1 VCDVGFRASLCVY
14 DVGFRASCC
23 ACDLGFGVSLCLQTW
38 AAFRQQ
44 GLGRSLRLEIR
55 VSVLL
60 AWSITNNKDGA
71 ASVGKGRRKE
81 GRGDGERETN
91 KRRGDGGKN
100 KKEGKGGT
108 YRS

>member
-1 VCDVGFRASLCVY
+1 
-14 DVGFRASCC
+14 
-23 ACDLGFGVSLCLQTW
+23 
-38 AAFRQQ
+38 
-44 GLGRSLRLEIR
+44 
-55 VSVLL
+55 LL